1 MRPSCC
7 FLIIMLPILLL
18 GVILSEAKN
27 LEDIR
32 MCRKNTNKWMKI
44 IALFVNSSYFW
55 TLITLQLINH
65 DKTILLR
72 Q

>member
-1 MRPSCC
+1 MRLSCC
-7 FLIIMLPILLL
+7 FLFIMLPILLL

-32 MCRKNTNKWMKI
+32 MGRKNTNKWMKI

-55 TLITLQLINH
+55 ILITLQLINH